1 MKNRIYKSKSFQPYR
16 ITVKRNN
23 MKKIEFVGGI
33 APELADVIDEN
44 SITVICNEDMTC
56 NISDDDFAKLKSV
69 APAAFDG
76 NDIVIVED

>member
-1 MKNRIYKSKSFQPYR
+1 MTIQPYR